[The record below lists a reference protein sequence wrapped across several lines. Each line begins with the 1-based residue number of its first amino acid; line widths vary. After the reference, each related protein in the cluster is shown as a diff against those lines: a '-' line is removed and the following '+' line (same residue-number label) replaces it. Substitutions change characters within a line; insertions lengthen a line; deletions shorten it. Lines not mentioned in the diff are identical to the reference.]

1 MGIDSKNAENPMISP
16 TPRETLA
23 ALALALAILIGTA
36 AVIGSSP
43 LLNGGSHAEER

>member
-1 MGIDSKNAENPMISP
+1 MISP

-23 ALALALAILIGTA
+23 ALALALAILAGTA

-43 LLNGGSHAEER
+43 LWDNGIQAEER